1 MLRSGTVKLLLAGD
15 SFAELELYS
24 GHSQAAGY
32 TPLLR
37 PQPKGRKWVKH
48 WVELLAQDI
57 DHEVVSHGIAG
68 AGISSSSFVALQQLL
83 TGEYDAMVF
92 CVSHHARTIS
102 NKDLDEGDKWANW
115 KALAYN
121 DVVFREGK
129 GIDVYKD
136 NTMYGKYVHMIDEGG
151 GPYVQHINAEEVLQ
165 LLEGAIDQEE
175 FARVTGDDETCIHYL
190 QNKVGYSYIH
200 DSLTAI
206 VTLDTYCK
214 AHNIPVVFASGFPSG
229 VSDTIQDMG
238 FDYKHFPFYETE
250 DTHGFVA
257 RGDYPSHYSSEEH
270 KLIYEDFKKLY
281 PEYKTMF
288 NKKD

>member
-1 MLRSGTVKLLLAGD
+1 MKLLLAGD
-15 SFAELELYS
+15 SFAELELHN

-32 TPLLR
+32 IPVFKPSL
-37 PQPKGRKWVKH
+37 KGRKWIKH
-48 WVELLAQDI
+48 WVELLAEDI

-102 NKDLDEGDKWANW
+102 NLSLDQGNKWANW
-115 KALAYN
+115 KRLAYN
-121 DVVFREGK
+121 DIVFRDDK
-129 GIDVYKD
+129 GINVYKD
-136 NTMYGKYVHMIDEGG
+136 NTLYDRYVHMIDKDG
-151 GPYVQHINAEEVLQ
+151 GPYVQHTNAEEVLQ
-165 LLEGAIDQEE
+165 LLEGELTPKQ
-175 FARVTGDDETCIHYL
+175 FASNAGDDETCIHYL
-190 QNKVGYSYIH
+190 QNKAGYSYLH

-214 AHNIPVVFASGFPSG
+214 AHNIPAVFASGFPSG

-250 DTHGFVA
+250 ETHDFVA

-270 KLIYEDFKKLY
+270 RLIYNDFKKLY
-281 PEYKTMF
+281 PEYQTMF

>member
-1 MLRSGTVKLLLAGD
+1 MKLLLAGD
-15 SFAELELYS
+15 SFAELELYN
-24 GHSQAAGY
+24 GHPQAAGY
-32 TPLLR
+32 TPLRR
-37 PQPKGRKWVKH
+37 PSGIERQWVKH
-48 WVELLAQDI
+48 WVELLAEDI
-57 DHEVVSHGIAG
+57 EHEVVSHGIAG

-102 NKDLDEGDKWANW
+102 NKDLDQGDKWANW
-115 KALAYN
+115 KSLAYN
-121 DVVFREGK
+121 DIVFRDGK
-129 GIDVYKD
+129 GINVYKD
-136 NTMYGKYVHMIDEGG
+136 NTLYGRYVHMIDEGG
-151 GPYVQHINAEEVLQ
+151 GPYIQHTNAEEVLQ
-165 LLEGAIDQEE
+165 LLEGELTPEQ
-175 FARVTGDDETCIHYL
+175 FADTMGGDETCIHYL
-190 QNKVGYSYIH
+190 QNKAGYSYLH

-250 DTHGFVA
+250 ETHGFVA

-270 KLIYEDFKKLY
+270 RLIYNDFKKLY
-281 PEYKTMF
+281 PEYQTMF